1 MEKKQMTTE
10 EILSSVKDIL
20 EYYMTHDTGYSSL
33 LAISRG
39 EWGMFNNDWEAEAFY
54 TCQELIELLGL
65 AEPHESEEDDD
76 GEECEVEVIEEDDDN
91 E

>member
-1 MEKKQMTTE
+1 MSKKQMTAKET
-10 EILSSVKDIL
+10 LDKVRDIL
-20 EYYMTHDTGYSSL
+20 EYYMTEDTGYSSL
-33 LAISRG
+33 LSISRG

-65 AEPHESEEDDD
+65 AEPHESEEEEE
-76 GEECEVEVIEEDDDN
+76 GEEEVYIEDE